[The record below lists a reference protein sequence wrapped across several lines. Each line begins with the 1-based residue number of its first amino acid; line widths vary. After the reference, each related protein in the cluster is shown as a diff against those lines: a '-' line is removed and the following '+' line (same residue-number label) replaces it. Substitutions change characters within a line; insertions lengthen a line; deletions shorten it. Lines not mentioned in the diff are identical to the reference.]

1 MGNKYYL
8 VGKTINQPFKYYN
21 GKATRLSNKTPSTVD
36 EVVVGIIGEK
46 GKRKI
51 TTFRDSNGKI
61 IERAFDFKN
70 KAYKNR
76 LYTYK
81 DYAIGEEEY
90 VNSTIIK
97 EYSLPRT
104 IMQVY
109 NNFKEMFQEH
119 GIKTTLWNNNKTQT
133 NHIAENINNG
143 NKIFSKVEIE
153 NKTTQDFQ
161 THTFIEYPQIV
172 NNKLTKGKN
181 KFLSFRVNKSD
192 NKYIE
197 GSEKHKNVKFPK
209 NDTYLGYR
217 ALDVED
223 MKEPITREF
232 IIKRGLHPEDFKINT
247 NYAEEEHPD
256 RLSAFYQNGMICF
269 NKYFP
274 TKSKDQFVATSRHE
288 VEHGWQYFLDARNT
302 GGRGEFNEIIAK
314 KYGKPETPE
323 LQEEAQKY
331 TESIENYVPYNKDY
345 KKYLKN
351 YIEIMANKAGDEAK
365 KEYNQQGQAI
375 RNSFKHIPEEML

>member
-1 MGNKYYL
+1 MSKKYYL
-8 VGKTINQPFKYYN
+8 VGKTINQPFKYYE
-21 GKATRLSNKTPSTVD
+21 GKATRLANELPYTVD
-36 EVVVGIIGEK
+36 EVVVGIVGEK

-61 IERAFDFKN
+61 IERSFDFKN

-76 LYTYK
+76 IYTYK

-119 GIKTTLWNNNKTQT
+119 GIKTTLWNKDRIQT

-143 NKIFSKVEIE
+143 NKVFSKVDIE
-153 NKTTQDFQ
+153 NKATQDFQ
-161 THTFIEYPQIV
+161 THTFIEYPQII

-181 KFLSFRVNKSD
+181 KFLSFKVKKDD
-192 NKYIE
+192 NQYIE
-197 GSEKHKNVKFPK
+197 GSEKHRNIKFSIDDK
-209 NDTYLGYR
+209 YLGYR
-217 ALDVED
+217 ALDIDD

-247 NYAEEEHPD
+247 NYTEKEYPD
-256 RLSAFYQNGMICF
+256 KLSAFYQNGIIGF
-269 NKYFP
+269 NKLFP
-274 TKSKDQFVATSRHE
+274 TKSKDQLVATSRHE

-302 GGRGEFNEIIAK
+302 GGRGEFYEGIAQ

-331 TESIENYVPYNKDY
+331 TESIENYVPFDKNY
-345 KKYLKN
+345 KEYLKN
-351 YIEIMANKAGDEAK
+351 YIEVIANKAGKEAK
-365 KEYNQQGQAI
+365 DEYNQQGKAI
-375 RNSFKHIPEEML
+375 RNTFKHIPEEML